1 MKKLLLTI
9 GLVIVGTL
17 SWFFIEKPEPP
28 FGGTLTTYELAQNCI
43 ATPQQIDKCIGELT
57 AKERANIK
65 GEEIAKIGS
74 VSRTNVK
81 FSGADY
87 DIEITDIKAIAGGV
101 EIFARAWDTSGQVG
115 FGKDG
120 SVDIERFYIIN
131 PPIMVDD
138 PNGDVVRE
146 WTDERTGEL
155 KQRKLRESPQEAILQ
170 SLAHTVSLTDN
181 KPRGKIIAGKT
192 GSTHGAVY
200 PDANPESTSVDGY
213 AAKTGAKDRKSTVR
227 GLAGGASS
235 DTTTSGVAG
244 DRK

>member
-1 MKKLLLTI
+1 MEWKWLIGATVVTTAALTVANFAGI
-9 GLVIVGTL
+9 
-17 SWFFIEKPEPP
+17 PP
-28 FGGTLTTYELAQNCI
+28 DLTKYELAQNCI
-43 ATPQQIDKCIGELT
+43 ATPQQINKCIGELT

-74 VSRTNVK
+74 VSTTNVK

-101 EIFARAWDTSGQVG
+101 EIFARAWDTNGQVG

-138 PNGDVVRE
+138 PKGDVVRE

-181 KPRGKIIAGKT
+181 KPRRSEERRVGKECR
-192 GSTHGAVY
+192 S
-200 PDANPESTSVDGY
+200 
-213 AAKTGAKDRKSTVR
+213 RW
-227 GLAGGASS
+227 
-235 DTTTSGVAG
+235 
-244 DRK
+244 